1 MTDMPRGKE
10 EKVMI
15 QSGGQI
21 IVEYLIKEKVPYIL
35 GIPGHGIL
43 GLFDAVRE
51 AEEAGHIKY
60 IQVKHEQA
68 ATHIADGYYR
78 VTGKPLAVFTS
89 IGPGALNTS
98 IGLATAY
105 VDSTA
110 FLQFSGDTHVHMKGV
125 GVLQEIERYQ
135 DSNFVRAMEPV
146 AKRVWRVEAPE
157 QLPRLLQRAFNQMLT
172 GRPGPVVMALPM
184 DVQTR
189 DIDSNVMPAEQFRTA
204 AKPAGDPAF
213 IEKAARLMKE
223 AKRPVILAG
232 GGMLRSRAYDD
243 LVRLA
248 ETWGAAV
255 ITTMAGKSAFPENHP
270 LYGFHTGSKG
280 TIPGLELSRKADVI
294 LSLGARFA
302 DETTCS
308 YRKGIAFNFP
318 ETKLIQVDIDPAE
331 IGKNYPCEVGIIG
344 DVGLVI
350 NQLLSSYSPLAG
362 NFDYRTSPYTKE
374 IAELK
379 ESWFAKIKKEREKH
393 FDKITISQLIGE
405 LSGTLPKETII
416 VTSSGNTQA
425 QILQEYVFT
434 VPGTHVTSGGFST
447 MGWAFPAAMGA
458 KLAKP
463 DTPVVALLGDGDFLM
478 VLQELSTMAQ
488 YQIPVVVILANNSG
502 WMAIKDLQHGMLGKK
517 FAFGNDWIKDDSVY
531 SPDFVK
537 IAEGFGISAKK
548 ISQSKEVAPAV
559 QAAIA
564 SGKPALIEVDV
575 YREFPESGGD
585 AYGWWDVPI
594 PHYLPDEKNKYET
607 GKKEEQI

>member
-1 MTDMPRGKE
+1 
-10 EKVMI
+10 MI

-21 IVEYLIKEKVPYIL
+21 ILDYLKNEKVPYII

-43 GLFDAVRE
+43 GLFDAVRQ
-51 AEEAGHIKY
+51 ADTSGQIKY

-78 VTGKPLAVFTS
+78 VSGKPLAVFTS

-105 VDSTA
+105 VDSCA

-135 DSNFVRAMEPV
+135 DSNFIRAMEPV
-146 AKRVWRVEAPE
+146 AKRAWRVEAPE
-157 QLPRLLQRAFNQMLT
+157 QLPRLMRRAFNQMLS

-184 DVQTR
+184 DVQTATV
-189 DIDSNVMPAEQFRTA
+189 DVGSVDSGQFRTA

-213 IEKAARLMKE
+213 IEEAARLMKK

-232 GGMLRSRAYDD
+232 GGMLRSRAYEE
-243 LVRLA
+243 LVQLA
-248 ETWGAAV
+248 EAWGAAV
-255 ITTMAGKSAFPENHP
+255 VTTMAGKSAFPETHP

-280 TIPGLELSRKADVI
+280 TIPGLELTRKADVI

-308 YRKGIAFNFP
+308 YRKGIALNFP

-344 DVGLVI
+344 DVGMVI
-350 NQLLSSYSPLAG
+350 GQLLAAYTPQVSG
-362 NFDYRTSPYTKE
+362 FDYRGSPYTKE
-374 IAELK
+374 IAALK
-379 ESWFAKIKKEREKH
+379 EDWFKKIEKGREAR
-393 FDKITISQLIGE
+393 FDKITISQLVGE
-405 LSGTLPKETII
+405 LSKCLPRETII
-416 VTSSGNTQA
+416 TTSSGNVQA
-425 QILQEYVFT
+425 QVFQEYAFA
-434 VPGTHVTSGGFST
+434 VPGTHLTTGGFST

-463 DTPVVALLGDGDFLM
+463 NTPVVALVGDGDFMM
-478 VLQELSTMAQ
+478 VMQELSTMAQ

-502 WMAIKDLQHGMLGKK
+502 WMAIKDLQNGMLGDKNV
-517 FAFGNDWIKDDSVY
+517 FGNDWLRDNAVY
-531 SPDFVK
+531 SPDFVQ
-537 IAEGFGISAKK
+537 IAGAFGIDARK
-548 ISQSKEVAPAV
+548 ISQSEEVAPAV
-559 QAAIA
+559 GAAIA

-575 YREFPESGGD
+575 YREYPQSGGE
-585 AYGWWDVPI
+585 AFGWWDVPI
-594 PHYLPDEKNKYET
+594 PHYMGERKNEYEA
-607 GKKEEQI
+607 GKQEEQV